1 MKIISGIIK
10 KVLNDEQ
17 YKKLINNELR
27 IEDVKLADTV
37 RKRINDKGDVIEYLP
52 FRLSYR
58 EMDNFGNDKFIFN
71 EDTGEYKKSFRVTPI
86 IFAYGKEMRILLE
99 TVDFN
104 PVKIAVEETNDEK
117 GISYR
122 ALCVQNQ
129 LVGLKK
135 KQEDENENILEV
147 DQLLVDEDTNIS

>member
-10 KVLNDEQ
+10 KVLNDDQ
-17 YKKLINNELR
+17 YKLLLSNELK
-27 IEDVKLADTV
+27 IEEVHLRDTV

-58 EMDNFGNDKFIFN
+58 EMDNYGNDKFIFN
-71 EDTGEYKKSFRVTPI
+71 EVTGEYKKSFRVTPI

-99 TVDFN
+99 TEDFN
-104 PVKIAVEETNDEK
+104 PVKIAVEETTDEK
-117 GISYR
+117 GTIYR

-129 LVGLKK
+129 LSGLKK
-135 KQEDENENILEV
+135 NHEVVNDEEVEIVED
-147 DQLLVDEDTNIS
+147 LLAQDVC